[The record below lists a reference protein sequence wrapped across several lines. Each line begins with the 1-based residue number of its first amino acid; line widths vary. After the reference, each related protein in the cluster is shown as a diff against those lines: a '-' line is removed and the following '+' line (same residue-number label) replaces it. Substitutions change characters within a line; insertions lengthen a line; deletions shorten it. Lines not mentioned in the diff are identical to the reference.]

1 MRGSPVRRLVIAS
14 GLVLAL
20 GGCSSVG
27 GFFTELGKELSGTE
41 QQQAALPVVP
51 MAGAGN
57 AAPTTQTAANI
68 QAEPQAAAPA
78 QPAPQ
83 ATAAQ
88 RQVPQTLTP
97 QTATP
102 QTGAPQAVAP
112 QAMQAQPQPLTQPS
126 AKVAARAADRPVPP
140 IVRRLAT
147 LEYLHRNKLIDD
159 ADYQA
164 RRAANV
170 GALLPLTQGDRLAAD
185 PDSPA
190 PRPEDVVDRLRRL
203 RDFSQRG
210 LISQA
215 DYQREHKAILDALLP
230 VQGGRRTAPPPQELD
245 GDEATRRLETLDRW
259 KEADLITDEEL
270 EAERKAILAAMN
282 RSITR
287 FKAPPPKASAA
298 GSSKGNSNA
307 PIPLNTALPTPRPKT
322 VGGDA
327 GSGNYAA
334 AALDFEESIK
344 IHLASFRDRNSAEKG
359 WQELKK
365 RYPVDLAGLM
375 VEIRPVNLGPKRGV
389 YQRVLAG
396 PFADKAE
403 AARTCKRIKAKGG
416 YCAPMY

>member
-1 MRGSPVRRLVIAS
+1 M
-14 GLVLAL
+14 
-20 GGCSSVG
+20 
-27 GFFTELGKELSGTE
+27 
-41 QQQAALPVVP
+41 
-51 MAGAGN
+51 
-57 AAPTTQTAANI
+57 
-68 QAEPQAAAPA
+68 
-78 QPAPQ
+78 
-83 ATAAQ
+83 
-88 RQVPQTLTP
+88 
-97 QTATP
+97 
-102 QTGAPQAVAP
+102 
-112 QAMQAQPQPLTQPS
+112 
-126 AKVAARAADRPVPP
+126 
-140 IVRRLAT
+140 
-147 LEYLHRNKLIDD
+147 
-159 ADYQA
+159 
-164 RRAANV
+164 
-170 GALLPLTQGDRLAAD
+170 AAD